1 MFIKYPSN
9 NDVAFKITVGHVID
23 QIVNLKATPLFDGY
37 LMDIYMACRITRL
50 LQKLKL
56 IGIDEFNYLIYI
68 VTGSRMR
75 VSECSN
81 R

>member
-9 NDVAFKITVGHVID
+9 NEVTFKITVVHVID
-23 QIVNLKATPLFDGY
+23 QIVNLKATSLFDGY
-37 LMDIYMACRITRL
+37 LMDIYMACKIIRL

-68 VTGSRMR
+68 LTCSRRR
-75 VSECSN
+75 VSGCSN